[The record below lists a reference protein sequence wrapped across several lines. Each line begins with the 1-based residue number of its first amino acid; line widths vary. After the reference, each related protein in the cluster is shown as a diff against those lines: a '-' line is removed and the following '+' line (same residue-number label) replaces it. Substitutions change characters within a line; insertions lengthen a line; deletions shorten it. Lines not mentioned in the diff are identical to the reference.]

1 MTMHEVLSKEL
12 KNAGFDN
19 IDGVWRKG
27 DLWVYENALIRGGKV
42 VRELRKGDFQKNVEY
57 IRSLFQITEDMNLH
71 ENEYLVRVGGELH
84 IFALFQRKNF
94 MDVWVDR
101 KQVFVRKKGEVT
113 LDVENPLRR
122 EVENVGEWYLNVE
135 YQVTT
140 AAMTGER
147 YVLNLDKI

>member
-1 MTMHEVLSKEL
+1 MTMHEVLSREL

-71 ENEYLVRVGGELH
+71 ENEYLVRAGEQLH

-122 EVENVGEWYLNVE
+122 EVENVGEWYLNLE

-147 YVLNLDKI
+147 YILNLDKI